1 MAHFSN
7 SQAPG
12 GTAGSDDRA
21 EWMGL
26 LARASEAELEAA
38 WRALVPDLSASD
50 QSAMA
55 YDVLRAPQQGLAM
68 VRGRAGGDGQ
78 AFNLGEMTVTRCSV
92 GLADGTIGHGY
103 VAGRSARHAEL
114 AALFDALLQT
124 GTWADRVM
132 AGVIAPLRASRAM
145 ARARTAAKTAAT
157 RVEFFTLVREQSAD
171 SE

>member
-1 MAHFSN
+1 MARSSN

-12 GTAGSDDRA
+12 GATGSDGRA

-38 WRALVPDLSASD
+38 WRALVPD
-50 QSAMA
+50 QPAMA
-55 YDVLRAPQQGLAM
+55 YDVLRAPQQGLTM

-92 GLADGTIGHGY
+92 GLAEGTVGHGY

-124 GTWADRVM
+124 DTWADRVM
-132 AGVIAPLRASRAM
+132 ACVIAPLRASRAM

-157 RVEFFTLVREQSAD
+157 KVEFFTLVREQSAD